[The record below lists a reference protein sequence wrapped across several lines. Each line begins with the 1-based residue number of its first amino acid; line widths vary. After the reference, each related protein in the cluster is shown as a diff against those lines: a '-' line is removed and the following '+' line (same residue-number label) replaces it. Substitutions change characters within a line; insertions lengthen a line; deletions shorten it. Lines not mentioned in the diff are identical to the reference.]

1 VKAPEQFSGLE
12 GLPTY
17 ACQVQQENTQ
27 ILLQLSKVKL
37 VVNGRKA
44 SLSSLQITASVAK
57 DGASEQLSSGSSAQ
71 VFLTI
76 AIGKKNSEWV
86 STSGT
91 VTLEPRLSRKATE
104 EHSAL
109 ALSQLGPCRA
119 TPRKAAVPRRRFT
132 CPGQSRAVTRSSSC
146 PIGNGASSSPEPAVA
161 PFCADIGFREI
172 ADVVIRHGQDRCTI
186 EAPTPSVFPEGVPTS
201 GAAKTQLPLP
211 ERDPVPTR

>member
-1 VKAPEQFSGLE
+1 MKAPEQFSGLE

-91 VTLEPRLSRKATE
+91 VTLEPSLKPKGNGGTFSAGLVPAGTLSGNATQSGGATKAV
-104 EHSAL
+104 HMSG
-109 ALSQLGPCRA
+109 S
-119 TPRKAAVPRRRFT
+119 V
-132 CPGQSRAVTRSSSC
+132 SSC
-146 PIGNGASSSPEPAVA
+146 H
-161 PFCADIGFREI
+161 PFE
-172 ADVVIRHGQDRCTI
+172 
-186 EAPTPSVFPEGVPTS
+186 
-201 GAAKTQLPLP
+201 
-211 ERDPVPTR
+211 